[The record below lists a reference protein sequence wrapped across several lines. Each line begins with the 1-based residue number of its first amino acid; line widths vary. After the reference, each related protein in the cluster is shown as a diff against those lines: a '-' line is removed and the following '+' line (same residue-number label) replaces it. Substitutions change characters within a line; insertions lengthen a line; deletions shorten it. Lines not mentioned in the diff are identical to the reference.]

1 VLKLCDC
8 AFGDG
13 SVVKYAIGIA
23 AGLALF
29 LGGFACGIA
38 YQTFK
43 GIGIA
48 GDPVAQAAARQKAGL
63 PPLQSGPNK

>member
-1 VLKLCDC
+1 
-8 AFGDG
+8 
-13 SVVKYAIGIA
+13 VKYAIGIA

-63 PPLQSGPNK
+63 PPLQSGPN